1 MLKKLFFCLSI
12 VAIFFGSTHT
22 SFAAPEDSKLT
33 YVFSHGL
40 GAFGECAMSYVKSH
54 NLDDIP
60 VLDKK
65 TGQVTRLSLS
75 QDKNNPFYILYH
87 PICFFNYPSSNAN
100 FHNDND
106 GSISAKNTFSS
117 KKASLAQNTE
127 IETLKNHIENID
139 GDAVLFGHSM
149 GASTIINYMAQ
160 YNPKNIKA
168 VVLEA
173 PFDTIESVVRNK
185 IGWFRKLGLGSLYLW
200 LAHPEYDR
208 YGIRP
213 GNVVHR
219 IHPTIPVI
227 FIHSKKDSLI
237 PVTSS
242 RRMYNAM
249 KKNGRTK
256 VHIFELEEATHTNAS
271 NCADSGNYQRVIH
284 AFYKNY
290 GLPCDETL
298 AAEGQALFETTQ
310 PAIDSFYK

>member
-1 MLKKLFFCLSI
+1 MLKKLFFFCLISLVGATHI
-12 VAIFFGSTHT
+12 SAI
-22 SFAAPEDSKLT
+22 AEDSTLT

-40 GAFGECAMSYVKSH
+40 GAYGECAMYYVKGH
-54 NLDDIP
+54 RLNNIP
-60 VLDKK
+60 VLDER
-65 TGQVTRLSLS
+65 TGQVTYQSLTS
-75 QDKNNPFYILYH
+75 DKNNPFYILYH
-87 PICFFNYPSSNAN
+87 PISFFNYPSSNAN
-100 FHNDND
+100 FHDD
-106 GSISAKNTFSS
+106 GNISAKNTLSS
-117 KKASLAQNTE
+117 KKASLAQGIE
-127 IETLKNHIENID
+127 IETLKNHIKNID
-139 GDAVLFGHSM
+139 GNVVLFGHSM

-160 YNPKNIKA
+160 YNPKNVKA

-173 PFDTIESVVRNK
+173 PFDTIEHVIRNK
-185 IGWFRKLGLGSLYLW
+185 IGWLRKLGLGSLYLS
-200 LAHPEYDR
+200 LAHPEYDK

-213 GNVVHR
+213 GNVAHR
-219 IHPTIPVI
+219 IHPTVPVI

-249 KKNGRTK
+249 KKNGHAK

-271 NCADSGNYQRVIH
+271 NCTDSANYQRVVH

-310 PAIDSFYK
+310 PAIY